1 MGFQG
6 PKTCPWLK
14 IVTKFFF
21 LGGATE
27 LKIWNLAPTLIVKQ
41 LSLTYI
47 ETTSLSQDLPAGDK
61 LFPTDPVTS

>member
-1 MGFQG
+1 MCFQG

-27 LKIWNLAPTLIVKQ
+27 LKIWDLAPTLILLEITEVD
-41 LSLTYI
+41 I
-47 ETTSLSQDLPAGDK
+47 I
-61 LFPTDPVTS
+61 FNIMNHW

>member
-27 LKIWNLAPTLIVKQ
+27 LKIWDLAPTPYEGVPQ
-41 LSLTYI
+41 QAECI
-47 ETTSLSQDLPAGDK
+47 EQ
-61 LFPTDPVTS
+61 